1 MSHICNYCG
10 NETAGADPCPWCN
23 GSLGVVSE
31 KPKIDPVVIHDDIK
45 RGNNPWP
52 VVGAVLLML
61 LVAFVLMQQKR
72 NQDRLAAAV
81 RQEPTYIVSNQPL
94 FKGSLSNTPQLA
106 KTASIKDSSLPDV
119 PEKAAAKT
127 EEPDQNDDPA
137 TDDSTNQATQTPI
150 QPGSIQLTDVQM
162 ASQNDGDGHEMA
174 VGTATLTNN
183 SPYEVTNFNIYISA
197 AGGSF
202 RLEPFSGSVD
212 NPAPYPTRT
221 IPPGGRITLPVM
233 TNGVYTAGDPGAT
246 KTVSV
251 EAVENGVTV
260 SSQVTIS

>member
-1 MSHICNYCG
+1 M
-10 NETAGADPCPWCN
+10 
-23 GSLGVVSE
+23 VSE

-52 VVGAVLLML
+52 VIGAILLVLL
-61 LVAFVLMQQKR
+61 VVFVLMQQKR
-72 NQDRLAAAV
+72 KQDQLAMAA
-81 RQEPTYIVSNQPL
+81 RQEPTYVVSDQPL
-94 FKGSLSNTPQLA
+94 FKGSFSSSPQLA
-106 KTASIKDSSLPDV
+106 KTASIKGSDLPES
-119 PEKAAAKT
+119 PEKSPSKT
-127 EEPDQNDDPA
+127 QEPDPNDDPPA
-137 TDDSTNQATQTPI
+137 DDTTDQAVPAPI

-162 ASQNDGDGHEMA
+162 ASQNDGDGHEIA
-174 VGTATLTNN
+174 LGTATLTNN
-183 SPYEVTNFNIYISA
+183 SPYEVTNFNLYISA

-202 RLEPFSGSVD
+202 RLEPFSGTVD
-212 NPAPYPTRT
+212 NPTPYPTRT